1 MDILLGLSS
10 RRTGSSDVYPV
21 KDNKEEKR
29 REKKKKKK
37 QVITCFEKKMGEE
50 AGIILGTRIL
60 TLARED
66 KHQSQGSLHE
76 LGHVKSESWTQF
88 WHLVNNKE
96 KQKTRSNKRN
106 KWLIKWVLLLRCAL
120 PFPSTFSLSFSL
132 IYRVILPRTLKER
145 ANDSLQK

>member
-29 REKKKKKK
+29 KEKKKK
-37 QVITCFEKKMGEE
+37 TGYNEKKMGEE

-66 KHQSQGSLHE
+66 KHQSQGSQHE
-76 LGHVKSESWTQF
+76 LGHVKSES
-88 WHLVNNKE
+88 
-96 KQKTRSNKRN
+96 
-106 KWLIKWVLLLRCAL
+106 
-120 PFPSTFSLSFSL
+120 
-132 IYRVILPRTLKER
+132 
-145 ANDSLQK
+145 